1 MCAQG
6 FGTLCF
12 GERAAFWQAR
22 KSRAEREDPDGV
34 AAICEEAAPVLDDWE
49 PEDID
54 LRPPTLEGV
63 PDILIDDR
71 LVMEVNRKLN
81 KAERDR
87 QVGQCAGYS
96 REWVNLG
103 CIDRHAC
110 SPRAGIGRASRRQG
124 TGAHLGVFVF

>member
-1 MCAQG
+1 
-6 FGTLCF
+6 
-12 GERAAFWQAR
+12 
-22 KSRAEREDPDGV
+22 
-34 AAICEEAAPVLDDWE
+34 
-49 PEDID
+49 
-54 LRPPTLEGV
+54 
-63 PDILIDDR
+63 
-71 LVMEVNRKLN
+71 MEVNRKLN

-124 TGAHLGVFVF
+124 TGAHLGVFVFFNALVGLLPLAGSGGGR